1 MVKKLGI
8 LNNANI
14 TFPSLKTSTDFD
26 NVHIYN
32 RLNDVWAKRVEDE
45 ILGYGWDGLTAYHS
59 WKDGLILSLPYI
71 TSDPHLPRWAG
82 LPTG

>member
-45 ILGYGWDGLTAYHS
+45 ILGYG
-59 WKDGLILSLPYI
+59 
-71 TSDPHLPRWAG
+71 
-82 LPTG
+82 